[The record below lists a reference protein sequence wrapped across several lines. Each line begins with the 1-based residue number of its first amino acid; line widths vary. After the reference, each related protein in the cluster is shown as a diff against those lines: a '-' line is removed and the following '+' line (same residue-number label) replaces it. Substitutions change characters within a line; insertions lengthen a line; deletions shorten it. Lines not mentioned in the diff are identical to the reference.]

1 MHLPTFSARRLFVTV
16 AIALSVVLAA
26 AMWLATTAFPAT
38 WARSA
43 AHSVPRCATRSLR
56 IWVGRST
63 VAMGTVADEFGFT
76 NNSTKTCS
84 LDGYPRVQ
92 MLGKSGKNQ
101 STSDHEAS
109 LGAFGIEEKVVVLA
123 PGKTAYFGVVFHDQ
137 TGFANL
143 ACPTSVALRF
153 TSPQNTATVTL
164 HGTHAQ
170 IAAYSGTTEH
180 LVCGNVSVTPVTAK
194 RFQ

>member
-1 MHLPTFSARRLFVTV
+1 MRLPTFRSRRLVATV
-16 AIALSVVLAA
+16 GIALAVALVPTIGLV
-26 AMWLATTAFPAT
+26 ATTS
-38 WARSA
+38 SA
-43 AHSVPRCATRSLR
+43 APARAASASVPRCATRSLL
-56 IWVGRST
+56 IWVGRSA

-76 NNSTKTCS
+76 NNSAKTCS
-84 LDGYPRVQ
+84 LYGYSRVQ
-92 MLGKSGKNQ
+92 LLEKSGKNQ
-101 STSDHEAS
+101 STFDHKAS
-109 LGAFGIEEKVVVLA
+109 PGAFGIEEKIVVLA

-143 ACPTSVALRF
+143 TCPTSSALRF
-153 TSPQNTATVTL
+153 TPPQDTATVTM
-164 HGTHAQ
+164 HGSNAE